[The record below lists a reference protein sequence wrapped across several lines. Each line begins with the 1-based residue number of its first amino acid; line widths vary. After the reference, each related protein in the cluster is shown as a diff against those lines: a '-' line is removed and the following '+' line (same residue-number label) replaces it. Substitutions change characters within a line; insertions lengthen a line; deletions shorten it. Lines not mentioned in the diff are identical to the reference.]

1 MQSNM
6 QDMQETRLTFGG
18 FHCSDCSVLGLLFRN
33 RHGGENTGLSSA
45 ACIFQLLLE
54 GGVKVCEIVFKNC
67 PVCPCDIST

>member
-1 MQSNM
+1 MQSN
-6 QDMQETRLTFGG
+6 MQETRLTFGG
-18 FHCSDCSVLGLLFRN
+18 FHCSVLGLLFRN

-45 ACIFQLLLE
+45 ASIFQLFLQLLLE